1 MAEARRILEY
11 PHALPGKAGIIGA
24 GDGKYHF
31 FVRNSRR
38 NDPHVHTPFGRKA
51 QRPAHFVGDDQVR
64 CSDIQRLFRLSDQIQ
79 IDIFR
84 RALLRQRV
92 IVEGLHEPLRRYLVT
107 DVEVACEVLVFLGRH
122 VPQLKKRRRQAPDR
136 LALQPKAGVLPH
148 PVGPG
153 TAKVFIRKVVAADIA
168 HLAVDDRGFPVIPV
182 VQKQID
188 HRHGRVE
195 HPAADAVLAQP
206 SGETQ
211 IYKAKAADV
220 VVHQPHLDPLTRLA
234 YQNFPYLLKGRIVR
248 HDEIFHEDEF
258 LGLFQIR
265 FHGFQGLGSVAKI
278 ADAGIFVHRPV
289 FMDGK
294 IVKLVAGG
302 AVFRFQPCQNRPVL
316 GKAPIHFLPET
327 ADTLPR
333 PARVAQNVEQQKQAQ
348 AHHRSRQNQHDPRH
362 FHGSRS
368 VSAVQAKHHHD
379 AQQVDARGYP
389 SGVGVQL
396 HRHYDQPDDLNDNGQ
411 PHERDSWD
419 TVAFT
424 FVLSAHSAPPFSF
437 SSFSSS
443 NSRQSSSARRWF
455 SIATSMPSVLSLLK
469 MIRSVRMIS
478 RMSSSG
484 E

>member
-1 MAEARRILEY
+1 M
-11 PHALPGKAGIIGA
+11 
-24 GDGKYHF
+24 
-31 FVRNSRR
+31 
-38 NDPHVHTPFGRKA
+38 
-51 QRPAHFVGDDQVR
+51 
-64 CSDIQRLFRLSDQIQ
+64 
-79 IDIFR
+79 
-84 RALLRQRV
+84 
-92 IVEGLHEPLRRYLVT
+92 T

-122 VPQLKKRRRQAPDR
+122 VPQLEKRRRQAPDR

-168 HLAVDDRGFPVIPV
+168 HLAVDDRSLPVIPV
-182 VQKQID
+182 VQEQVN
-188 HRHGRVE
+188 HRHSGVE

-206 SGETQ
+206 SGKAQ

-248 HDEIFHEDEF
+248 HNEIFHEDEF

-265 FHGFQGLGSVAKI
+265 FHGLQRFRPVAQI
-278 ADAGIFVHRPV
+278 ADVGIFVHRPV

-294 IVKLVAGG
+294 IVKLVAGS
-302 AVFRFQPCQNRPVL
+302 AVFRFQPCQHRLVL
-316 GKAPIHFLPET
+316 GKAALYFLPEA

-333 PARVAQNVEQQKQAQ
+333 PAWVAQNVEQQKQAQ

-396 HRHYDQPDDLNDNGQ
+396 HRHDNQPCDLNDNGQ
-411 PHERDSWD
+411 SHERDSWD
-419 TVAFT
+419 AVAFT
-424 FVLSAHSAPPFSF
+424 TSAHSAPPFSF

-443 NSRQSSSARRWF
+443 SSRQSSSARRWF

>member
-1 MAEARRILEY
+1 M
-11 PHALPGKAGIIGA
+11 
-24 GDGKYHF
+24 
-31 FVRNSRR
+31 
-38 NDPHVHTPFGRKA
+38 
-51 QRPAHFVGDDQVR
+51 
-64 CSDIQRLFRLSDQIQ
+64 
-79 IDIFR
+79 
-84 RALLRQRV
+84 
-92 IVEGLHEPLRRYLVT
+92 T

-122 VPQLKKRRRQAPDR
+122 VPQLEKRRRQAPDR

-148 PVGPG
+148 PVRPG
-153 TAKVFIRKVVAADIA
+153 TAKVFVRKVIAADIA
-168 HLAVDDRGFPVIPV
+168 HLAVDDRGLPVIPV
-182 VQKQID
+182 VQEQVN
-188 HRHGRVE
+188 HRHGGIE

-206 SGETQ
+206 SGKAQ
-211 IYKAKAADV
+211 IHKAEAADV
-220 VVHQPHLDPLTRLA
+220 IIHQPHLDPLTRLA
-234 YQNFPYLLKGRIVR
+234 HQNFPDFLKGRIVR
-248 HDEIFHEDEF
+248 HDEIFHENELF
-258 LGLFQIR
+258 SLFQIR
-265 FHGFQGLGSVAKI
+265 FHGFQRLRPVAQV
-278 ADAGIFVHRPV
+278 ADTGIFVHWPV

-302 AVFRFQPCQNRPVL
+302 AVFRFQPCQHRLVL
-316 GKAPIHFLPET
+316 GKAALYFLPEA

-419 TVAFT
+419 TVAFA
-424 FVLSAHSAPPFSF
+424 FVLSAHSALPFSF

-443 NSRQSSSARRWF
+443 SSRQSSSARRWF